1 MKPFLNEITIC
12 DQIRPRRTYLING
25 KPEKIVRFIPMQ
37 NREGMIEDIEILL
50 DKKQN
55 RYFSWNLFKNGKSW
69 VKNIY
74 EVKVSRL

>member
-1 MKPFLNEITIC
+1 
-12 DQIRPRRTYLING
+12 
-25 KPEKIVRFIPMQ
+25 MQ